1 MKKVIVF
8 SFLLITIVSFA
19 QNDIL
24 NDTIV
29 KPVITELGKPDGAK
43 AEMKI
48 GKEGGSLKSSD
59 GKVELIFPAGALKE
73 NTNIIIQPV
82 TNLAPNGSGKAYWF
96 EPSGIQFKKPVQI
109 IINYTDEEAEVCPP
123 DLMGLAIQNKQ
134 GQWSFIDY
142 DSWDSTARLLTGSIT
157 HFSGATNVNKLMLI
171 PKYVRI
177 KVNSNF
183 PFKVVNISSY
193 FKSGNENDNTFYHNP
208 PIGSDIIK
216 AIMWYVNDIV
226 SGDFHNGH
234 IVSEILMGRGIYK
247 APNSLPKINPVTL
260 KAELYLPKKSKEG
273 KTLNLVKTF
282 TSKILIYDNAY
293 EVKMTSDIDQ
303 PSERGT
309 VTYRDTG
316 SFVVSLNGKEAK
328 IIEKINKN
336 TNDEFHYELPGCK
349 TKTLKSGSGYIHMI
363 GTPDITVT
371 PATATQPARVR
382 IQFIKTPLILSL
394 LEFTCTDRDGK
405 VFIFNTAQ
413 GNAVLA
419 IMPAFPW
426 SIEFF
431 AKEGEWEIFETGF
444 NIKEGE
450 TLGNQKALIKYMI
463 KKLDDE

>member
-1 MKKVIVF
+1 M
-8 SFLLITIVSFA
+8 LISVVSFA
-19 QNDIL
+19 QNNIL

-29 KPVITELGKPDGAK
+29 KPVITEIGKPDGAK

-73 NTNIIIQPV
+73 NTSIIIQPV

-123 DLMGLAIQNKQ
+123 DFMGLAIQNKQ

-171 PKYVRI
+171 PPYVRI

-208 PIGSDIIK
+208 PIGSDFIK
-216 AIMWYVNDIV
+216 AISWYVNDILG
-226 SGDFHNGH
+226 GDFHNGQ

-273 KTLNLVKTF
+273 KTLNLVKKF

-293 EVKMTSDIDQ
+293 EVEIESKQEGGNFSYLDK
-303 PSERGT
+303 
-309 VTYRDTG
+309 G
-316 SFVVSLNGKEAK
+316 SFVVELNGNQSRLIEAK
-328 IIEKINKN
+328 NENSTDKLLFVVDRCKSKLINEGAN
-336 TNDEFHYELPGCK
+336 HGH
-349 TKTLKSGSGYIHMI
+349 IHI
-363 GTPDITVT
+363 KGAKEIKVT
-371 PATATQPARVR
+371 PAEQPNHALVE
-382 IQFIKTPLILSL
+382 ITFLKTPIVYSTFLM
-394 LEFTCTDRDGK
+394 TCTDRGK
-405 VFIFNTAQ
+405 VVSKTTEDA
-413 GNAVLA
+413 NAIVAKHDAYPRAVSFL
-419 IMPAFPW
+419 
-426 SIEFF
+426 
-431 AKEGEWEIFETGF
+431 AKEGKQVIENRAVPDGYYRVTV
-444 NIKEGE
+444 KQ
-450 TLGNQKALIKYMI
+450 LR
-463 KKLDDE
+463 DD